1 MGVFSI
7 FMVLKTM
14 ILKETFQAE
23 SEKGGKKGIRGVSIR
38 EVSQIREGIRGVSNK
53 RSLFL
58 MGNKEWPPRE
68 EYDMRSSTMRLR
80 ENGVSRKR

>member
-23 SEKGGKKGIRGVSIR
+23 SEKGGKKGIRGVPNKKR
-38 EVSQIREGIRGVSNK
+38 RCHGKQRMATKGGI
-53 RSLFL
+53 
-58 MGNKEWPPRE
+58 
-68 EYDMRSSTMRLR
+68 
-80 ENGVSRKR
+80 